1 MNFRFVRFRVVSV
14 TVTVFPERVGDVAQV
29 LDVLNDD
36 SDVSLVTPGGVHV
49 DLPDE
54 LRRVLDAAAQ
64 ALAEGREVVMG
75 TKDTYVTT
83 QEAADMLGVSRP
95 TMVRI
100 LDLGELACERPGSHR
115 RIKLADLARYEQ
127 HAAAR
132 RGHLDRLHEM
142 SDELAT
148 FDGGFVA
155 TR

>member
-1 MNFRFVRFRVVSV
+1 VGV
-14 TVTVFPERVGDVAQV
+14 TVLPERVGDVAQV
-29 LDVLNDD
+29 LDVLSADAG
-36 SDVSLVTPGGVHV
+36 VSLVTSDGVHV

-115 RIKLADLARYEQ
+115 RVKLADLARYEQ
-127 HAAAR
+127 HVADR
-132 RGHLDRLHEM
+132 RGHLDRLRDM
-142 SDELAT
+142 SEELAGS
-148 FDGGFVA
+148 DGGFVA